1 MENNISNE
9 EQIRNKFEKILQ
21 YENNKDAFLDYFYGK
36 TDSCPAL
43 RNYYGVDAEEIFK
56 FYFDE
61 NTSEEDKK
69 ALSRYAATVIKDI
82 YKGKNAYII
91 LRLCT
96 GEDLEKALIESYN
109 NTYERTIYDT
119 KYSKAALANNEASK
133 YIKIQV
139 NNFYK
144 FSELEAYV
152 SKDFNKYLEK
162 VKNDNKVLL
171 NKEPHLLLT
180 IFVYL
185 INRDDDKSLIKQ
197 LLNYID
203 SLKINDEE
211 TISLLF
217 SIADKDE
224 EVYKRLMNILNKD
237 NNMIYFLVNI
247 YKDMTRTIKLYKR
260 LFKGYSEDKGYYY
273 YTQKLIPEYLELCN
287 FPKECIL
294 LNTIVNNNTLFISYL
309 TVEVKKLY
317 DEDKE
322 TFYKLYEIIEKSKF
336 EQLYLD
342 YAMLSSI
349 MLASGD
355 NKYNVDADSI
365 VAKLKEICVYL
376 LETNVA
382 IESFDDITSKSSK
395 YVIKYVKEK
404 NYDSHSHYLSAIMSL
419 DEVNDEASE
428 ITTKLLKHYGIYGKI
443 SIYTSIQKI
452 FYNRDILSIKEK
464 LVNDKKVQLKDIYL
478 SLLDSKDDI
487 ITLIKNNVEE
497 TKTIIE
503 DKSFITS
510 ITANI
515 QGTTSFID
523 YIFSDKLKDLIY
535 NKFDF
540 VFKVLDMAK
549 SKEIKKYCVSVINNN
564 ESIIRSEVEKLANE
578 GKEASR
584 TVYKEIII
592 YYLQKFDD
600 DFQFKNVE
608 EIESHLNKY
617 YNEGHESLIKDI
629 DENILSNILL
639 KDKQTKTPL
648 KIVQYVFMEYVAL
661 KEPSILK
668 DCNKIAEFFDIDSF
682 RNALDNIYTNWL
694 NNKAD
699 TKLKNILIPYCIF
712 QPEDKLLKLKTQI
725 EEWALNSRG
734 ALAAHAV
741 YAIALNASKFALV
754 LVDTMSVKIKNNQV
768 KNAAKDALKK
778 TAKALEISE
787 DELIDKIIPDLD
799 FDKKGMRELHYGG
812 EADRVFKLQI
822 KNDFTIEVTDSNN
835 KVLKSL
841 PAPNSKDDKETADA
855 SKKELTL
862 IKKNIKMITSNQMT
876 RLNKVLLN
884 GRKWSYKTFTELFVD
899 NPIMNIFALKLIWGV
914 YDEKNNLIE
923 SFRYMEDG
931 SFNTFDEE
939 EYIFEDSLKNKKNIT
954 LVHPIELD
962 EEQLSKWKTQLS
974 DYEISQPINQLDL
987 LFEEVKEEHIKNNKI
1002 ISFEDQEITAGE
1014 IMSMANKMSF
1024 ERSRDI
1030 EDGGSYT
1037 YYELKD
1043 SILNIACRIDFEY
1056 MWFGIE
1062 ANEKVTFKNIAFHR
1076 LDENGNCNAEE
1087 YINPLDINKRFT
1099 SSIYGT
1105 VKSYF
1110 MK

>member
-1 MENNISNE
+1 MENNNE
-9 EQIRNKFEKILQ
+9 EQIRNKFEKIFQ
-21 YENNKDAFLDYFYGK
+21 YENNKDALIDYFYGRTNSCHTSIRYYL
-36 TDSCPAL
+36 TD
-43 RNYYGVDAEEIFK
+43 DQEIFK

-61 NTSEEDKK
+61 NTKEEDKK
-69 ALSRYAATVIKDI
+69 ALSRYAATVIKYI
-82 YKGKNAYII
+82 YKGDTTNKI
-91 LRLCT
+91 LRLCV
-96 GEDLEKALIESYN
+96 GEDLEKVLIESYN
-109 NTYERTIYDT
+109 ITYEREYGT
-119 KYSKAALANNEASK
+119 KYAKSGLIHNEANK
-133 YIKIQV
+133 YIQIQV
-139 NNFYK
+139 NNLGGFLG
-144 FSELEAYV
+144 LEYYTP
-152 SKDFNKYLEK
+152 KDFNQYLEK
-162 VKNDNKVLL
+162 VKNDNEILL
-171 NKEPHLLLT
+171 KKAPHLLLT

-211 TISLLF
+211 TTALLF
-217 SIADKDE
+217 TIADKDE
-224 EVYKRLMNILNKD
+224 EVYKRLINILNKD

-247 YKDMTRTIKLYKR
+247 SREMLGGSVKLYKR
-260 LFKGYSEDKGYYY
+260 LFKSYSEDKLYYY
-273 YTQKLIPEYLELCN
+273 YIREVIPEYLETCS

-294 LNTIVNNNTLFISYL
+294 LSKILNNNPLFISKHTL
-309 TVEVKKLY
+309 EVKKLY

-322 TFYKLYEIIEKSKF
+322 TFYRLYEIIEKSKL

-349 MLASGD
+349 MLTNGD
-355 NKYNVDADSI
+355 NKYNIDINSI
-365 VAKLKEICVYL
+365 VAKLKEICEDL
-376 LETNVA
+376 LKINGA
-382 IESFDDITSKSSK
+382 IKSFDDITFKS
-395 YVIKYVKEK
+395 IKYVKEK

-452 FYNRDILSIKEK
+452 FYNRNILETKEK
-464 LVNDKKVQLKDIYL
+464 LVNDKKVPLKDIYL

-515 QGTTSFID
+515 QGTISFID
-523 YIFSDKLKDLIY
+523 YICSDKLKDLID

-540 VFKVLDMAK
+540 VFKVLDTAK
-549 SKEIKKYCVSVINNN
+549 SKEIKKHCVSVINNN
-564 ESIIRSEVEKLANE
+564 ENIIRSEVEKLANE

-584 TVYKEIII
+584 TVYKEIIK
-592 YYLQKFDD
+592 YWDLQKFDD
-600 DFQFKNVE
+600 DFQFTSVE
-608 EIESHLNKY
+608 EIEAHLNKY
-617 YNEGHESLIKDI
+617 YNEGHETLIKDI

-639 KDKQTKTPL
+639 KDKQTTSPL

-682 RNALDNIYTNWL
+682 RNALDAIYSNWL

-712 QPEDKLLKLKTQI
+712 QPEDKLLKLKSQI

-822 KNDFTIEVTDSNN
+822 KNDFTIEVTDSND

-841 PAPNSKDDKETADA
+841 PAPNSKDDKAIADA
-855 SKKELTL
+855 AKKELTL
-862 IKKNIKMITSNQMT
+862 IKKNIKMISSNQIR

-884 GRKWSYKTFTELFVD
+884 GRKWSYKTFTELFIE

-914 YDEKNNLIE
+914 YDENNNLIE

-931 SFNTFDEE
+931 SFNNFDEE

-954 LVHPIELD
+954 LVHPIELN
-962 EEQLSKWKTQLS
+962 EEKLSKWRNQLS
-974 DYEISQPINQLDL
+974 DYEILQPINQLDL
-987 LFEEVKEEHIKNNKI
+987 LFEEVKEEYIKNNKI
-1002 ISFEDQEITAGE
+1002 ISFEDREITAGE

-1024 ERSRDI
+1024 ERSRNI

-1037 YYELKD
+1037 CYELKD
-1043 SILNIACRIDFEY
+1043 SILNIVCCINFEY
-1056 MWFGIE
+1056 MWFGMD
-1062 ANEKVTFKNIAFHR
+1062 ASEKVTFRDITFHK
-1076 LDENGNCNAEE
+1076 LDENGNYDDEE
-1087 YINPLDINKRFT
+1087 CVNPLDINKRFT
-1099 SSIYGT
+1099 SSIYGI

-1110 MK
+1110 TK

>member
-9 EQIRNKFEKILQ
+9 EQIRNKFEKIFQ
-21 YENNKDAFLDYFYGK
+21 YENNKDAFLDYFYGRTNSCHTSIRYYL
-36 TDSCPAL
+36 TD
-43 RNYYGVDAEEIFK
+43 DQEIFK

-61 NTSEEDKK
+61 NTKEEDKK
-69 ALSRYAATVIKDI
+69 ALSRYAATVIKYI
-82 YKGKNAYII
+82 YKGDTANKI
-91 LRLCT
+91 LRLCV
-96 GEDLEKALIESYN
+96 GEDLEKVLIESYN
-109 NTYERTIYDT
+109 ITYEREYGT
-119 KYSKAALANNEASK
+119 KYAKSGLIHNEANK
-133 YIKIQV
+133 YIQIQV
-139 NNFYK
+139 NNLGGFLG
-144 FSELEAYV
+144 LEYYTP
-152 SKDFNKYLEK
+152 KDFNQYLEK
-162 VKNDNKVLL
+162 VKNDNEILL
-171 NKEPHLLLT
+171 KKAPHLLLT

-211 TISLLF
+211 TTALLF
-217 SIADKDE
+217 TIADKDE
-224 EVYKRLMNILNKD
+224 EVYKRLINILNKD

-247 YKDMTRTIKLYKR
+247 SREMLGGSVKLYKR
-260 LFKGYSEDKGYYY
+260 LFKSYSEDKLYYY
-273 YTQKLIPEYLELCN
+273 YTRELIPEYLKICS

-294 LNTIVNNNTLFISYL
+294 LSKILNDNTLFISKHTL
-309 TVEVKKLY
+309 EVKKLY

-322 TFYKLYEIIEKSKF
+322 TFYRLYEIIAKSKF

-355 NKYNVDADSI
+355 NKYNIDTDSI
-365 VAKLKEICVYL
+365 VETLKTMCVEL
-376 LETNVA
+376 LKITQP
-382 IESFDDITSKSSK
+382 IKSFDEIISKS
-395 YVIKYVKEK
+395 IKYVKE
-404 NYDSHSHYLSAIMSL
+404 NPYSNHSHYLSAIMSL

-443 SIYTSIQKI
+443 SIYVSIQKI

-464 LVNDKKVQLKDIYL
+464 LVNDKKVPLKNIYL

-497 TKTIIE
+497 TKSIIE

-515 QGTTSFID
+515 QGTISFID
-523 YIFSDKLKDLIY
+523 YIFSDKLKNLID

-540 VFKVLDMAK
+540 IFKVLDTAK
-549 SKEIKKYCVSVINNN
+549 SKEIKKHCVSVINNN
-564 ESIIRSEVEKLANE
+564 ESIVRSEVEKLANE

-584 TVYKEIII
+584 TVYKEIIK
-592 YYLQKFDD
+592 YWDLQKFDD
-600 DFQFKNVE
+600 DFQFTSVD
-608 EIESHLNKY
+608 EIEEHLNKY
-617 YNEGHESLIKDI
+617 YNEGHKSLIKDI

-639 KDKQTKTPL
+639 KDKTNKAPL

-682 RNALDNIYTNWL
+682 RNALDNIYSNWL

-712 QPEDKLLKLKTQI
+712 QPEDKLLKLKSQI

-754 LVDTMSVKIKNNQV
+754 LVDTMSVKVKNNQV

-812 EADRVFKLQI
+812 EANRVFKLQI
-822 KNDFTIEVTDSNN
+822 KNDFTIEVTDSND

-841 PAPNSKDDKETADA
+841 PAPNSKDDKAIADA

-862 IKKNIKMITSNQMT
+862 IKKNIKMISSNQMR

-884 GRKWSYKTFTELFVD
+884 GRKWSYKTFNELFVD

-914 YDEKNNLIE
+914 YDENNNLIE

-931 SFNTFDEE
+931 SFNTFNEE

-962 EEQLSKWKTQLS
+962 EDKLSKWRNQLS
-974 DYEISQPINQLDL
+974 DYEILQPINQLDL

-1002 ISFEDQEITAGE
+1002 ISFEGREITAGE

-1030 EDGGSYT
+1030 EDGGSYNC
-1037 YYELKD
+1037 YELKD
-1043 SILNIACRIDFEY
+1043 SILEIACRINFEY
-1056 MWFGIE
+1056 MWFGMD
-1062 ANEKVTFKNIAFHR
+1062 ASEKVTFIDITFHK
-1076 LDENGNCNAEE
+1076 LDENSNYDYEE
-1087 YINPLDINKRFT
+1087 CVNPLEINKRFT

-1110 MK
+1110 IK

>member
-1 MENNISNE
+1 MENNNE
-9 EQIRNKFEKILQ
+9 EQIRNKFEKIFQ
-21 YENNKDAFLDYFYGK
+21 YENNKDTFLNYFYGRTNSCHTSIRYYL
-36 TDSCPAL
+36 TD
-43 RNYYGVDAEEIFK
+43 DQEIFK

-61 NTSEEDKK
+61 NTKEEDKK
-69 ALSRYAATVIKDI
+69 ALSRYAATIIKYI
-82 YKGKNAYII
+82 YKGDTTNKI
-91 LRLCT
+91 LRLCV
-96 GEDLEKALIESYN
+96 GEDLEKVLIESYN
-109 NTYERTIYDT
+109 ITYEREYGT
-119 KYSKAALANNEASK
+119 KYAKSGLIHNEANK
-133 YIKIQV
+133 YIQIQV
-139 NNFYK
+139 NNLGGFLG
-144 FSELEAYV
+144 LEYYTP
-152 SKDFNKYLEK
+152 KDFNQYLKK
-162 VKNDNKVLL
+162 VKNDNEILL
-171 NKEPHLLLT
+171 KKAPHLLLT

-185 INRDDDKSLIKQ
+185 INIDDDKSLIKQ

-211 TISLLF
+211 TTALLF
-217 SIADKDE
+217 TIADKDE
-224 EVYKRLMNILNKD
+224 EVYKRLINILNKD

-247 YKDMTRTIKLYKR
+247 SREMLGGSVKLYKR
-260 LFKGYSEDKGYYY
+260 LFKSYSEDKLYYY
-273 YTQKLIPEYLELCN
+273 YTRELIPEYLKICS

-294 LNTIVNNNTLFISYL
+294 LSKILNDNTLFISKHTL
-309 TVEVKKLY
+309 EVKKLY

-355 NKYNVDADSI
+355 NKYNIDINSI
-365 VAKLKEICVYL
+365 VAKLKEISVYL

-382 IESFDDITSKSSK
+382 IKSFDEIISKS
-395 YVIKYVKEK
+395 IKYVKE
-404 NYDSHSHYLSAIMSL
+404 NPYSNHSHYLSAIMSL

-443 SIYTSIQKI
+443 SIYVSTQKI

-478 SLLDSKDDI
+478 SLLDSKDDT
-487 ITLIKNNVEE
+487 ITLIKNNLEE

-515 QGTTSFID
+515 QGTISFID
-523 YIFSDKLKDLIY
+523 YIFSDKLKNLID

-540 VFKVLDMAK
+540 VFKVLDTAK
-549 SKEIKKYCVSVINNN
+549 SKEIKRHCVSVISNN
-564 ESIIRSEVEKLANE
+564 ESIVRSEVEKLANE

-584 TVYKEIII
+584 TVYKEIIK
-592 YYLQKFDD
+592 YWDLQKFDD
-600 DFQFKNVE
+600 DFQFTSVD
-608 EIESHLNKY
+608 EIEEHLNKY

-639 KDKQTKTPL
+639 KDKTNKAPL

-682 RNALDNIYTNWL
+682 RNALDAIYSNWL

-754 LVDTMSVKIKNNQV
+754 LVDTMSVKVKNNQV

-822 KNDFTIEVTDSNN
+822 KNDFTIEVTDSND

-841 PAPNSKDDKETADA
+841 PAPNSKDDKAIADA

-862 IKKNIKMITSNQMT
+862 IKKNIKMISSNQMR

-884 GRKWSYKTFTELFVD
+884 GRKWSYKTFTELFVE

-962 EEQLSKWKTQLS
+962 EEKLSKWRNQLS
-974 DYEISQPINQLDL
+974 DYEILQPINQLDL

-1002 ISFEDQEITAGE
+1002 ISFEDKEITAGE

-1030 EDGGSYT
+1030 EDGGSYNC
-1037 YYELKD
+1037 YELKD
-1043 SILNIACRIDFEY
+1043 SILEIACRINFEY
-1056 MWFGIE
+1056 MWFGMD
-1062 ANEKVTFKNIAFHR
+1062 ASEKVTFIDITFHK
-1076 LDENGNCNAEE
+1076 LDENSNYDYEE
-1087 YINPLDINKRFT
+1087 CVNPLEINKRFT

-1110 MK
+1110 IK

>member
-9 EQIRNKFEKILQ
+9 EQIRNKFEKIFQ
-21 YENNKDAFLDYFYGK
+21 YENNKDAFLDYFYGRTNSCHTSIRYYL
-36 TDSCPAL
+36 TD
-43 RNYYGVDAEEIFK
+43 DQEIFK

-61 NTSEEDKK
+61 NTKEEDKK
-69 ALSRYAATVIKDI
+69 ALSRYAATVIKYI
-82 YKGKNAYII
+82 YKGDTTNKI
-91 LRLCT
+91 LRLCV
-96 GEDLEKALIESYN
+96 GEDLEKVLIESYN
-109 NTYERTIYDT
+109 ITYKREYGT
-119 KYSKAALANNEASK
+119 KYAKSGLIHNEANK
-133 YIKIQV
+133 YIQIQV
-139 NNFYK
+139 NNLGGFLG
-144 FSELEAYV
+144 LEYYTP
-152 SKDFNKYLEK
+152 KDFNQYLEK
-162 VKNDNKVLL
+162 VKNDNEILL
-171 NKEPHLLLT
+171 KKAPHLLLT

-211 TISLLF
+211 TTALLF
-217 SIADKDE
+217 TIADKDE
-224 EVYKRLMNILNKD
+224 EVYKRLINILNKD

-247 YKDMTRTIKLYKR
+247 SREMLGGSVKLYKR
-260 LFKGYSEDKGYYY
+260 LFKSYSEDKLYYY
-273 YTQKLIPEYLELCN
+273 YTRELIPEYLKICS

-294 LNTIVNNNTLFISYL
+294 LSKILNDNTLFISKHTL
-309 TVEVKKLY
+309 EVKKLY

-355 NKYNVDADSI
+355 NKYNIDINSI

-382 IESFDDITSKSSK
+382 IKSFDEIISKS
-395 YVIKYVKEK
+395 IKYVKE
-404 NYDSHSHYLSAIMSL
+404 NPYSNHSHYLSAIMSL

-443 SIYTSIQKI
+443 SIYVSTQKI

-478 SLLDSKDDI
+478 SLLDSKDDT
-487 ITLIKNNVEE
+487 ITLIKNNLEE

-515 QGTTSFID
+515 QGTISFID
-523 YIFSDKLKDLIY
+523 YIFSDKLKNLID

-540 VFKVLDMAK
+540 VFKVLDTAK
-549 SKEIKKYCVSVINNN
+549 SKEIKKHCVSVINNN
-564 ESIIRSEVEKLANE
+564 ESIVRSEVEKLANE
-578 GKEASR
+578 GKEASK
-584 TVYKEIII
+584 TVYKEIIK
-592 YYLQKFDD
+592 YWDLQKFDD
-600 DFQFKNVE
+600 DFKFKSVE
-608 EIESHLNKY
+608 EIEAHLNKY

-639 KDKQTKTPL
+639 KDKQTKAPL
-648 KIVQYVFMEYVAL
+648 KIVQYVFMEYIAL

-668 DCNKIAEFFDIDSF
+668 DCNKIAEFFDNDSF
-682 RNALDNIYTNWL
+682 RNALDAIYSNWL

-725 EEWALNSRG
+725 EEWSLNARG

-754 LVDTMSVKIKNNQV
+754 LVDTMSVKVKNNQV

-812 EADRVFKLQI
+812 ETDRIFKLQI
-822 KNDFTIEVTDSNN
+822 KNDFTIEVTDSND

-841 PAPNSKDDKETADA
+841 PAPNSKDDKAIADA

-862 IKKNIKMITSNQMT
+862 IKKNIKMISSNQMR

-884 GRKWSYKTFTELFVD
+884 GRKWSYKTFNEIFVD

-914 YDEKNNLIE
+914 YDENNNLIE

-962 EEQLSKWKTQLS
+962 DEQLSKWRNQLS
-974 DYEISQPINQLDL
+974 DYEILQPINQLDL

-1002 ISFEDQEITAGE
+1002 ISFEDKEITAGE

-1024 ERSRDI
+1024 ERSRNI

-1037 YYELKD
+1037 CYELKD
-1043 SILNIACRIDFEY
+1043 SILEIACRINFEY
-1056 MWFGIE
+1056 MWFGMD
-1062 ANEKVTFKNIAFHR
+1062 ASEKVTFIDITFHK
-1076 LDENGNCNAEE
+1076 LDENSNYDYEE
-1087 YINPLDINKRFT
+1087 CVNPLEINKRFT

-1110 MK
+1110 IK

>member
-21 YENNKDAFLDYFYGK
+21 YENNKDALIDYFYGR
-36 TDSCPAL
+36 TDSCPIFK
-43 RNYYGVDAEEIFK
+43 NYYGYDEIFR

-61 NTSEEDKK
+61 NTKEEDKK
-69 ALSRYAATVIKDI
+69 AISRYAEAVIKYI
-82 YKGKNAYII
+82 YKGDTTNTI
-91 LRLCT
+91 LRLCV
-96 GEDLEKALIESYN
+96 GEDLEKVLIESYN
-109 NTYERTIYDT
+109 ITYEREYGT
-119 KYSKAALANNEASK
+119 KYAKSGLIHNEAHK
-133 YIKIQV
+133 YIQIQV
-139 NNFYK
+139 NNFWG
-144 FSELEAYV
+144 FLGLENYMP
-152 SKDFNKYLEK
+152 KDFNQYLEK
-162 VKNDNKVLL
+162 VKNDNEILL
-171 NKEPHLLLT
+171 KRAPHLLLT
-180 IFVYL
+180 ILVYL

-211 TISLLF
+211 TTALLF
-217 SIADKDE
+217 TIADKDE
-224 EVYKRLMNILNKD
+224 EVYKRLINILNKD
-237 NNMIYFLVNI
+237 NNIIYFLVNI
-247 YKDMTRTIKLYKR
+247 SREMVGRTGQLYKR
-260 LFKGYSEDKGYYY
+260 LFKSYSEDKLYYY
-273 YTQKLIPEYLELCN
+273 YAKEFIPEYLETCS
-287 FPKECIL
+287 FPKECISL
-294 LNTIVNNNTLFISYL
+294 SKILNNNHLFISKHTL
-309 TVEVKKLY
+309 EIKKLY

-322 TFYKLYEIIEKSKF
+322 TFYRLYEIIEKSKF

-355 NKYNVDADSI
+355 NKYNIDTDSI
-365 VAKLKEICVYL
+365 VAKLKEICVDL
-376 LETNVA
+376 LERNVA
-382 IESFDDITSKSSK
+382 IKSFDDITSKSF
-395 YVIKYVKEK
+395 KYVKEK
-404 NYDSHSHYLSAIMSL
+404 IYDSHSHYLSAIMSL
-419 DEVNDEASE
+419 DKVNDEASE

-443 SIYTSIQKI
+443 SIYVSTQKI

-478 SLLDSKDDI
+478 SLLDSKDDT
-487 ITLIKNNVEE
+487 ITLIKNNLEE

-515 QGTTSFID
+515 QGTISFIN
-523 YIFSDKLKDLIY
+523 YIFSDKLKNLID

-540 VFKVLDMAK
+540 VFKVLDTAK
-549 SKEIKKYCVSVINNN
+549 SKEIKKHCVSVISNN
-564 ESIIRSEVEKLANE
+564 ESIVRSEVEKLANE

-584 TVYKEIII
+584 TVYKEIIK
-592 YYLQKFDD
+592 YWDLQKFDD
-600 DFQFKNVE
+600 DFQFTSVE
-608 EIESHLNKY
+608 EINEYLNKY

-639 KDKQTKTPL
+639 KDKTNKAPL

-725 EEWALNSRG
+725 EEWSLNARG

-754 LVDTMSVKIKNNQV
+754 LVDTMSVKVKNNQV

-812 EADRVFKLQI
+812 ETDRIFKLQI
-822 KNDFTIEVTDSNN
+822 KNDFTIEVTDSND

-841 PAPNSKDDKETADA
+841 PAPNSKDDKAIADA

-862 IKKNIKMITSNQMT
+862 IKKNIKMISSNQMR

-884 GRKWSYKTFTELFVD
+884 GRKWSYKTFNELFVD

-914 YDEKNNLIE
+914 YDENNNLIE

-962 EEQLSKWKTQLS
+962 EEKLSKWRNQLS
-974 DYEISQPINQLDL
+974 DYEILQPINQLDL
-987 LFEEVKEEHIKNNKI
+987 LFEEIKEEHIKNNKI
-1002 ISFEDQEITAGE
+1002 ISFEDKEITAGE

-1030 EDGGSYT
+1030 EDGGSYN

-1043 SILNIACRIDFEY
+1043 SILNIVCRINFEY
-1056 MWFGIE
+1056 MWFGIDI
-1062 ANEKVTFKNIAFHR
+1062 NEKVTFIDITFHK
-1076 LDENGNCNAEE
+1076 LDENSNYDDEE
-1087 YINPLDINKRFT
+1087 CVNPLEINKRFT

-1105 VKSYF
+1105 IKSYF

>member
-1 MENNISNE
+1 MENNNE
-9 EQIRNKFEKILQ
+9 EQIRNKFEQILQ
-21 YENNKDAFLDYFYGK
+21 YENNKDALIDYFYGR
-36 TDSCPAL
+36 TDSCPIFK
-43 RNYYGVDAEEIFK
+43 NYYGYDEIFR

-61 NTSEEDKK
+61 NTKEEDKK
-69 ALSRYAATVIKDI
+69 AISRYAEAVIKYI
-82 YKGKNAYII
+82 YKGDTTNTI
-91 LRLCT
+91 LRLCV
-96 GEDLEKALIESYN
+96 GEDLEKVLIESYN
-109 NTYERTIYDT
+109 ITYEREYGT
-119 KYSKAALANNEASK
+119 KYAKSGLIHNEAYK
-133 YIKIQV
+133 YIQIQV
-139 NNFYK
+139 NNFLG
-144 FSELEAYV
+144 FLGLEHYMP
-152 SKDFNKYLEK
+152 KDFNQYLEK
-162 VKNDNKVLL
+162 VKNDNEILL
-171 NKEPHLLLT
+171 KRAPHLLLT
-180 IFVYL
+180 ILVYL

-211 TISLLF
+211 TTALLF
-217 SIADKDE
+217 TIADKDE
-224 EVYKRLMNILNKD
+224 EVYKRLINILNKD

-247 YKDMTRTIKLYKR
+247 SREMVGRTGQLYKR
-260 LFKGYSEDKGYYY
+260 LFKSYSEDKLYYY
-273 YTQKLIPEYLELCN
+273 YRGELIPEYLETCS

-294 LNTIVNNNTLFISYL
+294 LSKILNNNHLFISKHTL
-309 TVEVKKLY
+309 EIKKLY

-355 NKYNVDADSI
+355 NKYNIDTNSI
-365 VAKLKEICVYL
+365 VAKLKEICVDL
-376 LETNVA
+376 LERNVA
-382 IESFDDITSKSSK
+382 IESFDNITSKS
-395 YVIKYVKEK
+395 IKYVKE
-404 NYDSHSHYLSAIMSL
+404 NPYSNHSHYLSAIMSL

-443 SIYTSIQKI
+443 SIYVSIQKI

-464 LVNDKKVQLKDIYL
+464 LVNDKKVPLKNIYL

-497 TKTIIE
+497 TKSIME

-510 ITANI
+510 ITSNI
-515 QGTTSFID
+515 QGTISFIN
-523 YIFSDKLKDLIY
+523 YIFSDELSGLID

-540 VFKVLDMAK
+540 IFKVLDTAK
-549 SKEIKKYCVSVINNN
+549 SKEIKKHCVSVISNN

-584 TVYKEIII
+584 TVYKEIIK
-592 YYLQKFDD
+592 YWDLQKFDD
-600 DFQFKNVE
+600 DFQFTSVE
-608 EIESHLNKY
+608 EIEAHLNKY

-629 DENILSNILL
+629 DENIFSNILL
-639 KDKQTKTPL
+639 KDKTNKAPL

-734 ALAAHAV
+734 ALAAYAV

-754 LVDTMSVKIKNNQV
+754 LVDTMSVKVKNNQV

-812 EADRVFKLQI
+812 EANRVFKLQI
-822 KNDFTIEVTDSNN
+822 KNDFTIEVTDSND

-862 IKKNIKMITSNQMT
+862 IKKNIKMITSNQIT

-914 YDEKNNLIE
+914 YDGNNNLIE

-939 EYIFEDSLKNKKNIT
+939 EYIFEDSIKNKKNIT

-962 EEQLSKWKTQLS
+962 DEKLSKWKTQLS
-974 DYEISQPINQLDL
+974 DYEILQPINQLDL

-1002 ISFEDQEITAGE
+1002 ISFEDREITAGE

-1062 ANEKVTFKNIAFHR
+1062 ANEKVTFKNIAFHK
-1076 LDENGNCNAEE
+1076 LDENGNCNEGE
-1087 YINPLDINKRFT
+1087 YINPLEINKRFT

-1110 MK
+1110 TK